1 MKITY
6 FGHSTFLVES
16 EGFRG
21 IIDPFLTGNPHTNKT
36 PEDLKEISHI
46 FVTHGH
52 GDHLGDTVEIAK
64 KWDSL
69 VITNF
74 EISTYLSEQG
84 VRTHA
89 MHIGGRRNFDFGRVK
104 MTPALHGSGIPTDQG
119 LIEGGLAGG
128 FIIELEGKKIYHAGD
143 TGLSMEMNL
152 LKREDIHVALL
163 PIGGNFT
170 MDIEDALLAVEMIQ
184 PRMVIP
190 MHYKTF
196 PIIPAD
202 PEDFAK
208 QVRGAEV
215 RVVAPGESFE
225 V

>member
-1 MKITY
+1 M
-6 FGHSTFLVES
+6 
-16 EGFRG
+16 
-21 IIDPFLTGNPHTNKT
+21 
-36 PEDLKEISHI
+36 
-46 FVTHGH
+46 
-52 GDHLGDTVEIAK
+52 
-64 KWDSL
+64 
-69 VITNF
+69 ITNF

-128 FIIELEGKKIYHAGD
+128 FIIELKGKRSTMQGTRFVYGD
-143 TGLSMEMNL
+143 ESLE
-152 LKREDIHVALL
+152 KEDIHVALL

-196 PIIPAD
+196 PHHP
-202 PEDFAK
+202 
-208 QVRGAEV
+208 R
-215 RVVAPGESFE
+215 RS
-225 V
+225 

>member
-1 MKITY
+1 M
-6 FGHSTFLVES
+6 
-16 EGFRG
+16 
-21 IIDPFLTGNPHTNKT
+21 
-36 PEDLKEISHI
+36 
-46 FVTHGH
+46 
-52 GDHLGDTVEIAK
+52 
-64 KWDSL
+64 
-69 VITNF
+69 ITNF

-104 MTPALHGSGIPTDQG
+104 MTPALHGSGIPTEQG

-190 MHYKTF
+190 MHYKTCLLYTSRC
-196 PIIPAD
+196 
-202 PEDFAK
+202 
-208 QVRGAEV
+208 V
-215 RVVAPGESFE
+215 
-225 V
+225 